1 MNNNLSQDDKKNFI
15 YNNIQNNTQIHDEIL
30 KYFDLN
36 DFKYTKNNNGVF
48 INLSILDENY
58 VDFIYNLIVY
68 QEKIDTTSFQEK
80 FLENIENT
88 ELNNKKK
95 IVKPKKLD
103 EKYFLSSYTKDE
115 IKIIK
120 YSKLEKL

>member
-68 QEKIDTTSFQEK
+68 QEKIDTSFQEK

-88 ELNNKKK
+88 GLINKKK
-95 IVKPKKLD
+95 IVKPKYLD
-103 EKYFLSSYTKDE
+103 KKYFLSSYTKDE

>member
-1 MNNNLSQDDKKNFI
+1 MNDILSQDEKKNVI

-68 QEKIDTTSFQEK
+68 QEKIDTSFQEK
-80 FLENIENT
+80 YLDNIVISEI
-88 ELNNKKK
+88 NNEKK
-95 IVKPKKLD
+95 IIPKELD
-103 EKYFLSSYTKDE
+103 KKYFISSYTKDE

>member
-80 FLENIENT
+80 FLENIENAK
-88 ELNNKKK
+88 LNNKKK
-95 IVKPKKLD
+95 IVRPKELD
-103 EKYFLSSYTKDE
+103 KKYFLSSYTKDE

>member
-1 MNNNLSQDDKKNFI
+1 MNNNLSQDDKKKFI
-15 YNNIQNNTQIHDEIL
+15 YNNIQNNTQIHVEIL

-88 ELNNKKK
+88 ELNTKK
-95 IVKPKKLD
+95 IVKPKELD
-103 EKYFLSSYTKDE
+103 KKYFLSSYTKDE

-120 YSKLEKL
+120 YSKLKKL